1 FLGKFATLRRVH
13 TYSLTSHIGRSL
25 FVSTYEKE
33 KRKNDER
40 RSFPWW
46 LLVVGFVLG
55 AATLLIVT
63 QTSSQP
69 MNNVPL
75 SNYSQEEIQLTA
87 TAIADQ
93 FISLEANGIQ
103 DVDALAA
110 TATVIILQATQ
121 NQVMTALPPSP

>member
-1 FLGKFATLRRVH
+1 M
-13 TYSLTSHIGRSL
+13 
-25 FVSTYEKE
+25 STYEKE